1 MANPK
6 GNPQNLRPAPPWKPG
21 QSGNPAGRPKSRIG
35 DTLKTLFGKSA
46 RKIYHLTAAELD
58 EWDAVLISLNDSQL
72 KALIQLDSVPSYPKN
87 QAVAILTDMKNGR
100 TTTVERLAD
109 RLYNRH
115 NPKRVELTGKDGA
128 DLVAPRVLTKEEAA
142 AFLDKLN
149 EEF

>member
-1 MANPK
+1 MANKAPNTD
-6 GNPQNLRPAPPWKPG
+6 GLRPPWKKG
-21 QSGNPAGRPKSRIG
+21 QSGNPAGRPKNHVG
-35 DTLKTLFGKSA
+35 DTLKTLL
-46 RKIYHLTAAELD
+46 YHLSQQELD
-58 EWDAVLISLNDSQL
+58 TWDAALISLTDSQL

-142 AFLDKLN
+142 AFIEKLN

>member
-1 MANPK
+1 MANKAPNTD
-6 GNPQNLRPAPPWKPG
+6 GLRPPWKKG
-21 QSGNPAGRPKSRIG
+21 QSGNPAGRPKNHVG

-46 RKIYHLTAAELD
+46 RKIYNLSQQELD
-58 EWDAVLISLNDSQL
+58 TWDAALISLTDSQL

-142 AFLDKLN
+142 AFIEKLN